1 MNMDWLSSGW
11 TLLALAGAA
20 VALLG
25 VAAALLLTPVYKHLV
40 CLRYLFSGWKAVV
53 PLVSALPA
61 ALGVFLLILVFAI
74 MDGFANDTQ
83 EMTRGT
89 LADIIVDAHL
99 EGMPYY
105 EEFAKRIQEVPGV
118 EATTPT
124 IQTYAMARIEPTRAF
139 LKPVVQPCLLIG
151 IRPAD
156 KVKMGRFRDYLQRQN
171 PKLGEFPVASL
182 LKVPDEVKKLRKEEG
197 LADRPGLI
205 GGIGVVGA
213 ATHGPVTEKDK
224 RGAGLR
230 VLVWN
235 LAGLAGVV
243 ALFLWQASRRR
254 PGRRGWRIACR
265 TVLLATVVLAAG
277 PFFLPD
283 REVEVTR
290 TKVIDY
296 PLIDCWD
303 DLVISTIPVRE
314 SGALDVG
321 PGGVPNVSVRKFT
334 LVDTFK
340 SGFWEA
346 DSSQM
351 YVDFAVA
358 QGMAGM
364 AAQAAEE
371 GGPAR
376 PGRASQIHV
385 KIRNGADGK
394 AVRDRIIGA
403 WRDFAAEHAGER
415 LPFVKIQ
422 TWQEQQQMILTV
434 VQIERNI
441 TALMLGLMFLGFA
454 ILTALISYVMAYIK
468 QRDVGVLKALGARDA
483 GVGSLFLGY
492 GFIIGLIGTA
502 AGLVYSLL
510 MLKYLDDIE
519 QWVNDE
525 FGVNVFPREMY
536 YFDHIPQHLTPE
548 FAAAVCLS
556 VLALATLA
564 SLAGGL
570 LAAMKQPVEALRY
583 E

>member
-1 MNMDWLSSGW
+1 MNFSWLSSGW
-11 TLLALAGAA
+11 TILALVGAA
-20 VALLG
+20 AALLG
-25 VAAALLLTPVYKHLV
+25 VSAALLLTPVYKHLV

-53 PLVSALPA
+53 PVVSALPA

-83 EMTRGT
+83 EMTHGT
-89 LADIIVDAHL
+89 LADIILDAHL

-105 EEFAKRIQEVPGV
+105 EEFARQIETIPEV
-118 EATTPT
+118 EAATPT
-124 IQTYAMARIEPTRAF
+124 IQTYAMARIEPTRAVF
-139 LKPVVQPCLLIG
+139 KPIVQPCVLIG

-156 KVKMGRFRDYLQRQN
+156 KVKMGRFRKYLQRQD
-171 PKLGEFPVASL
+171 PAKGEFPAESL
-182 LKVPDEVKKLRKEEG
+182 LKVPDEVKTLRKDAG
-197 LADRPGLI
+197 LQDRPGII
-205 GGIGVVGA
+205 GGIGVIGT
-213 ATHGPVTEKDK
+213 ATHAEQTRTVT

-230 VLVWN
+230 VLLWN
-235 LAGLAGVV
+235 LAALAGV
-243 ALFLWQASRRR
+243 ATLFLWQASRRR
-254 PGRRGWRIACR
+254 PGRKGWRLAPR
-265 TVLLATVVLAAG
+265 AALLAAAVLAVG
-277 PFFLPD
+277 RFLLPD
-283 REVEVTR
+283 RVVEVTHR
-290 TKVIDY
+290 EVVDF
-296 PLIDCWD
+296 PLIGCWD

-314 SGALDVG
+314 SGGLDLG
-321 PGGVPNVSVRKFT
+321 PGGVPKVSVRQFT

-351 YVDFAVA
+351 YADFAVA
-358 QGMAGM
+358 QEMAGM
-364 AAQAAEE
+364 GAQAAEDDR
-371 GGPAR
+371 PAR
-376 PGRASQIHV
+376 PARASQIHV
-385 KIRNGADGK
+385 KIRPGADGP
-394 AVRDRIIGA
+394 AVKQKVIEA
-403 WRDFAAEHAGER
+403 WQAFAAAHAAER

-454 ILTALISYVMAYIK
+454 ILTALISYVMAYLK
-468 QRDVGVLKALGARDA
+468 MRDVGVLKALGARDA

-519 QWVNDE
+519 QWVNDV
-525 FGVNVFPREMY
+525 FHVNVFPREMY
-536 YFDHIPQHLTPE
+536 YFDHIPQHLAPE
-548 FAAAVCLS
+548 FAVAVCLS